1 MKLLLWPGD
10 QLASLAGLPKGSENR
25 MILRMWANTVIWG
38 AISSVILV
46 MVLA

>member
-1 MKLLLWPGD
+1 MKFLLWPGD
-10 QLASLAGLPKGSENR
+10 MVASLTGLPKDSENR

-38 AISSVILV
+38 VVSSVILV